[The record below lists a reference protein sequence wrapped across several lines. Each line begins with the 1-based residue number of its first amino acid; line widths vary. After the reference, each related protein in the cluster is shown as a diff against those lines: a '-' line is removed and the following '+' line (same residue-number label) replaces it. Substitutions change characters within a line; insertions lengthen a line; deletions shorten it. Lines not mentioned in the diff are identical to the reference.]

1 METTPRRSA
10 EDRFEGTMGLLLRTG
25 VFVAAAFVL
34 VGGIIYLF
42 QFGGARPHYQDF
54 RGTPNDFRTVAGIA
68 RLLLS
73 FRGEGIILAGVI
85 ILIATPV
92 FRVIYALIGFLKLRD
107 RLYVLVSLIVLAVL
121 LFSIFGPP
129 S

>member
-34 VGGIIYLF
+34 VGGIVYLF
-42 QFGGARPHYQDF
+42 QLGAARPHYQDF
-54 RGTPNDFRTVAGIA
+54 RSTPNDFRTVAGIA

-121 LFSIFGPP
+121 LFSLFGQPA
-129 S
+129 